1 MRTIITNGIVT
12 HGYTLGH
19 GTVAPESSE
28 VSQCVS

>member
-19 GTVAPESSE
+19 AAVAMTLSE
-28 VSQCVS
+28 VSQCAS